1 MTLLLQACRSFI
13 VLIAML
19 LATATAGAK
28 EVTIALA
35 EGHGSATF
43 SEESLVFS
51 KCEALEVG
59 YSFDIPLEV
68 MTQSKMN
75 AGVVMQR
82 YTATLDNGDVV
93 DGLLTGEIDVVASQ
107 TYRYKVTGN
116 EMTRQ
121 PVRVSMTRGYSSV
134 PTVEIATWSGFRK
147 GAASFTF
154 DDGAPSHVSDAG
166 PMFKKYG
173 YKATFN
179 VVVNWNPNWSGFQGL
194 ANEGHEIASHSNSH
208 GNNMS
213 GEEASSK
220 IAIEGKINQKYG
232 VITVAYPN
240 CNVPNE
246 SAVLQ
251 NYIVGRICNGSWKGM
266 NDEMGKDGPSNW
278 AQVPATMTG
287 AEGQI
292 KTTNDFTGRMQKVIQ
307 SNGWAAFLTHGFQG
321 KNNGNANYS
330 PTDINAIDGAL
341 KWAQQN
347 DKDIWVAPMG
357 HVAMYI
363 KERKASKVE
372 ATKSGETRMT
382 ITLTHNIKDNVSDY
396 DYPLSLRVK
405 SDWMKVEVTQA
416 DAKLESK
423 VDGGYIYFDAI
434 PNGGDIVVTRKLL
447 TITADSGTKAYDGTA
462 LTKNSYT
469 CTGLA
474 QGDDIESVT
483 VTGSQ
488 TTVGTS
494 DNVPSAAMIKNADN
508 DDVTETYEINYVNG
522 TLAVNARTVSTPSV
536 TLSETGFVY
545 DGSEKQP
552 TVTVKDGETVI
563 PETEYTVGYSDN
575 TAVGTAT
582 VTITDKEGGNYSV
595 SGSATFVITARTV
608 TTPSVTLSETS
619 FVYDGSE
626 KQPTVTVK
634 DGETVIP
641 ETEYTVGYS
650 DNTAAGTA
658 TVTIT
663 DKEGGNYSVS
673 GSATF
678 VITARTVSTPS
689 VTLSETSF
697 VYDGSEKEPTV
708 TVKDGETVI
717 PETEYTVGYSDNT
730 AAGTAT
736 VTITDK
742 EGGNYSVSGSA
753 TFVITARTVSTPSVT
768 LSETSFVYDGS
779 EKEPTVTVKDGE
791 TVIPETEYT
800 VGYSDNTAA
809 GIATV
814 TITDKEGGNYSV
826 SGSATFVIFVKGD
839 ANNDK
844 KVDVA
849 DLVEMVNARDG
860 HPSVRFVLKAAD
872 IDGSGSITDSDI
884 TAVANLIMKGQSN
897 PM

>member
-121 PVRVSMTRGYSSV
+121 PVRVTMTRGFSV

-147 GAASFTF
+147 GAVSFTF

-166 PMFKKYG
+166 PLFDKYG

-179 VVVNWNPNWSGFQGL
+179 LVVNWNPDWSGFQGL
-194 ANEGHEIASHSNSH
+194 ADNGHEIASHSNTH
-208 GNNMS
+208 GQNMS

-220 IAIEGKINQKYG
+220 QVIAGKIKQKYG

-251 NYIVGRICNGSWKGM
+251 NYIVGRICNSGNSIV
-266 NDEMGKDGPSNW
+266 GKDGPSNW
-278 AQVPATMTG
+278 AQVPAIITG
-287 AEGQI
+287 PNGS
-292 KTTNDFTGRMQKVIQ
+292 NDFKGPMGSVVK
-307 SNGWAAFLTHGFQG
+307 SNSWVSFLTHGFSG
-321 KNNGNANYS
+321 KNNGSATYS
-330 PTDINAIDGAL
+330 PTDIGLIEDAL
-341 KWAQQN
+341 KYAQQN

-363 KERKASKVE
+363 KERKASKTEV
-372 ATKSGETRMT
+372 KQSGETSMI

-405 SDWMKVEVTQA
+405 SDWSKVEVTQ
-416 DAKLESK
+416 DRAKLEFK

-469 CTGLA
+469 YTGLA
-474 QGDDIESVT
+474 PGDDIESVT

-522 TLAVNARTVSTPSV
+522 TLAVTAKTVSTPSV
-536 TLSETGFVY
+536 TLSETSFVY

-575 TAVGTAT
+575 TAAGTAT

-650 DNTAAGTA
+650 DNTAVGTA

-673 GSATF
+673 GSA
-678 VITARTVSTPS
+678 S
-689 VTLSETSF
+689 
-697 VYDGSEKEPTV
+697 
-708 TVKDGETVI
+708 
-717 PETEYTVGYSDNT
+717 
-730 AAGTAT
+730 
-736 VTITDK
+736 
-742 EGGNYSVSGSA
+742 
-753 TFVITARTVSTPSVT
+753 
-768 LSETSFVYDGS
+768 
-779 EKEPTVTVKDGE
+779 
-791 TVIPETEYT
+791 
-800 VGYSDNTAA
+800 
-809 GIATV
+809 
-814 TITDKEGGNYSV
+814 
-826 SGSATFVIFVKGD
+826 FVIFVKGD

-872 IDGSGSITDSDI
+872 IDGSGSITNSDI